1 MVVIGETNT
10 VMVWILDTMAP
21 KAIVS
26 LNNLCLEASFPTSDA
41 LVGKYTFEKYTILFD
56 KVWCQRSY
64 FCVYVGFTK
73 FGLEID
79 VYTF

>member
-1 MVVIGETNT
+1 MV
-10 VMVWILDTMAP
+10 VWILNTMAS

-26 LNNLCLEASFPTSDA
+26 LNNLCLEASFPTSDV
-41 LVGKYTFEKYTILFD
+41 LVGKYTSEKYTIFLD

-73 FGLEID
+73 FGLEIA
-79 VYTF
+79 VYIYFKCL